1 MKKYI
6 LVIVILICSGWV
18 AAQSSKSSSKGD
30 GGRRLLF
37 GVSVGPTVDWFAP
50 STNALIRKAPKA
62 GLIAGVN
69 VDVNLVPKD
78 VLYFSTGVFARY
90 LQGDV
95 SFLNEYRFYIN
106 DFLID
111 ETKKTTRT
119 YQTTY
124 LTIPTGIKF
133 RTTPSNGCVFL
144 GKLGLYHNFK
154 LAGKQFDTFFIS
166 GEDTDYSITTKKL
179 SNKDAASFA
188 ESAYAG
194 LGFEYVFLKNLRIFA
209 NLDYGCQ
216 FNYFKPKQNKVTS
229 NVSDAQFKAIIH
241 SMHITVGVM
250 F

>member
-6 LVIVILICSGWV
+6 FIIVILICSGWV

-50 STNALIRKAPKA
+50 TTNALTRKAPKA

-90 LQGDV
+90 LQGNV
-95 SFLNEYRFYIN
+95 SFLNEYDIIN
-106 DFLID
+106 GI
-111 ETKKTTRT
+111 TKTVRT

-133 RTTPSNGCVFL
+133 RTTPSGGCVFL
-144 GKLGLYHNFK
+144 GKLGFYHNFK
-154 LAGKQFDTFFIS
+154 LTGKQFDTFLLP
-166 GEDTDYSITTKKL
+166 GEDTDYSITTKKQ

-194 LGFEYVFLKNLRIFA
+194 LGFEYVFLKNLRVFA

-216 FNYFKPKQNKVTS
+216 FNYFKPKQNKATS

-241 SMHITVGVM
+241 SLHITVGVM